1 MTPCAVTTGFFTLGK
16 CGLMAV
22 AGCPACGRA
31 ICAGHIADGGLCP
44 ECAAARG
51 QFGHPAAAAAGRR
64 RAYRQRSSEQYADAT
79 WYTGFDT
86 YDRAA
91 FDPGAGASPDYLDD
105 GDDALVDS

>member
-16 CGLMAV
+16 CGQMAV

-31 ICAGHIADGGLCP
+31 LCADHVADGGLCP
-44 ECAAARG
+44 ECAAARN
-51 QFGHPAAAAAGRR
+51 QFSHPASVSAHRR
-64 RAYRQRSSEQYADAT
+64 RRYRHSSSQAYQDT
-79 WYTGFDT
+79 VWYTTFDS

-91 FDPGAGASPDYLDD
+91 FDPHAGASQDYLDD